1 MNRLLALTAQIA
13 ACAGAFVADYYYPH
27 IYLEMAFFTFL
38 ALAIVYFIFRI
49 GLEEA
54 IMRTVRDPKTRYS
67 VRKATSILYVLVFIL
82 VVTRIWVE
90 DSQTLLVS
98 YGLIGAGIAI
108 ALQDFFKNF
117 VGGILIFVTGIYR
130 VGDRVEIE
138 SHYGDIIDIGLL
150 YTTLLE
156 IRGWVD
162 GEQATGRLTI
172 VPNGRVLAG
181 TVNNYTL
188 DHNFIWDEMSLP
200 ITYDSDWE
208 GAVAMV
214 MRIVTDETR
223 AVTQQAEKEMAS
235 IMRRYYL
242 SRRNVEP
249 AVYITL
255 TDNWINLGIRYI
267 SPVRERRVLRDRLF
281 RLILAEIDGN
291 DNIKIASETLDLSH
305 VADHTVRFEGPGGGP
320 TG

>member
-1 MNRLLALTAQIA
+1 MNRMLALSAQVA
-13 ACAGAFVADYYYPH
+13 ACIGAFVADYYYPNA
-27 IYLEMAFFTFL
+27 YLEMTFFTFL

-54 IMRTVRDPKTRYS
+54 IMRIVRDPKIRYT

-90 DSQTLLVS
+90 DSQALLVS

-117 VGGILIFVTGIYR
+117 VGGILIFATGIYR

-138 SHYGDIIDIGLL
+138 SRYGDIIDIGLL

-181 TVNNYTL
+181 TVNNYTM

-208 GAVAMV
+208 GAVGMI
-214 MRIVTDETR
+214 MRIVTEETK
-223 AVTQQAEKEMAS
+223 AVTQQAEKEMAG
-235 IMRRYYL
+235 IMKRYYL

-255 TDNWINLGIRYI
+255 TDNWVNLGIRYI

-281 RLILAEIDGN
+281 RLILAEISG
-291 DNIKIASETLDLSH
+291 H
-305 VADHTVRFEGPGGGP
+305 
-320 TG
+320 